1 MNFANFSFSIW
12 GQVGFTPATGYLSDE
27 KVGIFMTVYHSETMG
42 EGEDRTWRVTT
53 SKLRAASVFFRRIK
67 TTHVGGTLV
76 ERLAAGDKVR
86 ITQLGQNGFVYSG
99 DGGGALTFRG
109 ELIALS
115 VFQ

>member
-1 MNFANFSFSIW
+1 MNFENFSFTVW
-12 GQVGFTPATGYLSDE
+12 GQVGLSPAEGYKSDD
-27 KVGIFMTVYHSETMG
+27 KVGIFLTVYHSETMG

-115 VFQ
+115 GFQ